1 MKSVEQY
8 QFVVGQLG
16 RPYDFLAGP
25 GTEAKGINCQRL
37 IEMFVQQ
44 YFSVKLPFTYRSE
57 EIYMD
62 NGDYFKNIDFIRRT
76 KFDDVHIFTDA
87 QNGDP
92 KKFHLA
98 VQVAYLRERGE
109 PLLMHANYVDRSVG
123 IWPLG
128 DFRIC
133 ERYSR
138 HIGTRRIIRAYERD
152 GYQNTQD
159 YR

>member
-62 NGDYFKNIDFIRRT
+62 NGDYFKNIDFYGGLSLATCISLPMRKTVIQKSFILPYRLP
-76 KFDDVHIFTDA
+76 ICG
-87 QNGDP
+87 NG
-92 KKFHLA
+92 A
-98 VQVAYLRERGE
+98 
-109 PLLMHANYVDRSVG
+109 
-123 IWPLG
+123 
-128 DFRIC
+128 
-133 ERYSR
+133 SR
-138 HIGTRRIIRAYERD
+138 C
-152 GYQNTQD
+152 
-159 YR
+159 